1 MRKTANPLVMGGMEL
16 PVTHAGRAEAAGKR
30 KDLCVKLY
38 IRNWVLEKRREDDYE
53 MLKEHIGS
61 RDTHCQRDPRL
72 GKKQPKLNRTHRQE
86 EEVSISLSS
95 NPETMPCEGCMERDN
110 KSTDPTMEF
119 LLLGFSEL
127 LCLRVLLFLIFLVV
141 HLVTLAGNMMIFMA
155 VVMEPSR
162 PPMLFF
168 LCQLSVIELC
178 YTLVIVPKALL
189 SLVVVDGSTISF
201 IGCAAQMHLF
211 VALGGAECFLLVA
224 MSYDRYV
231 AICQP
236 LHYVA
241 VMSEGFCLRLAV
253 ACCLGGF
260 AVALGLTVAVFRLP
274 FCQSHRIN
282 HFFCDVPAVLHL
294 ACTQSYTPEL
304 PLLAACV
311 LLLLLPFLLILTSY
325 VCIAAALLH
334 VTSSVGRG
342 KAFSTCVSHLAITL
356 LHYGC
361 ATFIYIRPK
370 SSYSPTRDKMVS
382 LVYTNITPL
391 LYPLIYSL
399 RNKEIRG
406 VLRKMLRRKKI
417 VQLNWDTIRAAMCAC
432 GKF

>member
-1 MRKTANPLVMGGMEL
+1 
-16 PVTHAGRAEAAGKR
+16 
-30 KDLCVKLY
+30 
-38 IRNWVLEKRREDDYE
+38 
-53 MLKEHIGS
+53 
-61 RDTHCQRDPRL
+61 
-72 GKKQPKLNRTHRQE
+72 
-86 EEVSISLSS
+86 
-95 NPETMPCEGCMERDN
+95 MERDN
-110 KSTDPTMEF
+110 KSTDVTMEF

-127 LCLRVLLFLIFLVV
+127 LCLRVLLFLIFLLV
-141 HLVTLAGNMMIFMA
+141 HLVTLAGNVMIFMA

-178 YTLVIVPKALL
+178 YTLVVVPKALL

-236 LHYVA
+236 LRYAA
-241 VMSEGFCLRLAV
+241 VMSEGLCLRLV
-253 ACCLGGF
+253 VGCCLGGF
-260 AVALGLTVAVFRLP
+260 AVALGLTAAVFRLP
-274 FCQSHRIN
+274 FCRSHRIN

-294 ACTQSYTPEL
+294 ACTRRYTPEL

-334 VTSSVGRG
+334 ATSTAGRA
-342 KAFSTCVSHLAITL
+342 KAFSTCVSHLAVTV

-361 ATFIYIRPK
+361 ATFVYVRPK
-370 SSYSPTRDKMVS
+370 SSYSPAQDKMVS

-399 RNKEIRG
+399 RNKEIRA
-406 VLRKMLRRKKI
+406 VLRKMLRRK
-417 VQLNWDTIRAAMCAC
+417 
-432 GKF
+432 

>member
-1 MRKTANPLVMGGMEL
+1 MR
-16 PVTHAGRAEAAGKR
+16 
-30 KDLCVKLY
+30 
-38 IRNWVLEKRREDDYE
+38 
-53 MLKEHIGS
+53 
-61 RDTHCQRDPRL
+61 
-72 GKKQPKLNRTHRQE
+72 
-86 EEVSISLSS
+86 
-95 NPETMPCEGCMERDN
+95 CEGCMERDN
-110 KSTDPTMEF
+110 KSTDATMDF
-119 LLLGFSEL
+119 LLLGFSDL
-127 LCLRVLLFLIFLVV
+127 LCLRVPLFLVFFIV
-141 HLVTLAGNMMIFMA
+141 HLATLAGNGMIFMA
-155 VVMEPSR
+155 VVTEPSR

-178 YTLVIVPKALL
+178 YTLVIVPRALI
-189 SLVVVDGSTISF
+189 SLIVVDGSTISF

-211 VALGGAECFLLVA
+211 VSLGGAECFLLVA

-236 LHYVA
+236 LRYLA

-260 AVALGLTVAVFRLP
+260 AVGLGLTVSVFRLP

-282 HFFCDVPAVLHL
+282 HFFCDVPAVLYL
-294 ACTQSYTPEL
+294 ACTQSYSLEL

-334 VTSSVGRG
+334 VTSIVGRG

-356 LHYGC
+356 LHYGS
-361 ATFIYIRPK
+361 ATFMYVRPK
-370 SSYSPTRDKMVS
+370 SSYSPARDKMVS

-417 VQLNWDTIRAAMCAC
+417 AQLN
-432 GKF
+432 

>member
-1 MRKTANPLVMGGMEL
+1 
-16 PVTHAGRAEAAGKR
+16 
-30 KDLCVKLY
+30 
-38 IRNWVLEKRREDDYE
+38 
-53 MLKEHIGS
+53 
-61 RDTHCQRDPRL
+61 
-72 GKKQPKLNRTHRQE
+72 
-86 EEVSISLSS
+86 
-95 NPETMPCEGCMERDN
+95 MPCEGCVERDN
-110 KSTDPTMEF
+110 GSTDATMGF

-127 LCLRVLLFLIFLVV
+127 LRLRALLFLIFLTV
-141 HLVTLAGNMMIFMA
+141 HLATLAENVVIFMA
-155 VVMEPSR
+155 VVMESSR

-168 LCQLSVIELC
+168 LCQLSAIELC

-189 SLVVVDGSTISF
+189 SLTADGSTISF

-211 VALGGAECFLLVA
+211 VALGGAECFLLAA

-241 VMSEGFCLRLAV
+241 VMSEGLCLKLSV
-253 ACCLGGF
+253 ASCLGGF
-260 AVALGLTVAVFRLP
+260 AVALGLTVAVFHLP
-274 FCQSHRIN
+274 FCQSHHIN

-294 ACTQSYTPEL
+294 ACTQNYTLEL

-325 VCIAAALLH
+325 VCIATALLH
-334 VTSSVGRG
+334 VRSSMGRG
-342 KAFSTCVSHLAITL
+342 KAFSTCSSHLAITL

-361 ATFIYIRPK
+361 ATFMYIRPK
-370 SSYSPTRDKMVS
+370 SSYSPARDKMVS

-406 VLRKMLRRKKI
+406 VLRKMLRRKRI
-417 VQLNWDTIRAAMCAC
+417 AQLN
-432 GKF
+432 

>member
-1 MRKTANPLVMGGMEL
+1 
-16 PVTHAGRAEAAGKR
+16 
-30 KDLCVKLY
+30 
-38 IRNWVLEKRREDDYE
+38 
-53 MLKEHIGS
+53 
-61 RDTHCQRDPRL
+61 
-72 GKKQPKLNRTHRQE
+72 
-86 EEVSISLSS
+86 
-95 NPETMPCEGCMERDN
+95 MPCEGCMERDN
-110 KSTDPTMEF
+110 MSTDATVDF

-127 LCLRVLLFLIFLVV
+127 FCLRVLLFLIFLVV
-141 HLVTLAGNMMIFMA
+141 HLVTLVGNMMVFVA
-155 VVMEPSR
+155 VVTEPSR

-189 SLVVVDGSTISF
+189 SLMVVGGSTISF

-253 ACCLGGF
+253 ACCLGAF

-274 FCQSHRIN
+274 FCSSHRIN

-294 ACTQSYTPEL
+294 ACTQSYIPEL

-325 VCIAAALLH
+325 VCIAAALFH

-370 SSYSPTRDKMVS
+370 SGYSPARDKVVS

-391 LYPLIYSL
+391 LYPFIYSL
-399 RNKEIRG
+399 RNKEVKGI
-406 VLRKMLRRKKI
+406 LRKMLSRKKI
-417 VQLNWDTIRAAMCAC
+417 AQLN
-432 GKF
+432 

>member
-1 MRKTANPLVMGGMEL
+1 
-16 PVTHAGRAEAAGKR
+16 
-30 KDLCVKLY
+30 
-38 IRNWVLEKRREDDYE
+38 
-53 MLKEHIGS
+53 
-61 RDTHCQRDPRL
+61 
-72 GKKQPKLNRTHRQE
+72 
-86 EEVSISLSS
+86 
-95 NPETMPCEGCMERDN
+95 MPCEGCMERDN
-110 KSTDPTMEF
+110 ESTDATMEF

-127 LCLRVLLFLIFLVV
+127 FCLRVFLFLIFLIV
-141 HLVTLAGNMMIFMA
+141 HLVTLAGNVMIFVA

-189 SLVVVDGSTISF
+189 SLIVVDGSTISF
-201 IGCAAQMHLF
+201 IGCAAQMHFF

-236 LHYVA
+236 LHYIA
-241 VMSEGFCLRLAV
+241 VMNEGLCFRLAV
-253 ACCLGGF
+253 ACCLGSF

-274 FCQSHRIN
+274 FCQSHQIN

-334 VTSSVGRG
+334 VTSSLGRS
-342 KAFSTCVSHLAITL
+342 KAFSTCFSHLAITL

-370 SSYSPTRDKMVS
+370 SSYSPAQDKMVS

-406 VLRKMLRRKKI
+406 AMRKMFRRKRGA
-417 VQLNWDTIRAAMCAC
+417 QMNSDTIRAVT
-432 GKF
+432 GVW

>member
-1 MRKTANPLVMGGMEL
+1 
-16 PVTHAGRAEAAGKR
+16 
-30 KDLCVKLY
+30 
-38 IRNWVLEKRREDDYE
+38 
-53 MLKEHIGS
+53 
-61 RDTHCQRDPRL
+61 
-72 GKKQPKLNRTHRQE
+72 
-86 EEVSISLSS
+86 
-95 NPETMPCEGCMERDN
+95 MPCEGCMEKDN
-110 KSTDPTMEF
+110 KSTDATMEF

-127 LCLRVLLFLIFLVV
+127 LCLRLFLFLIFLVV
-141 HLVTLAGNMMIFMA
+141 HLVTLAGNGMIFMA

-178 YTLVIVPKALL
+178 YTLVIVPRALV
-189 SLVVVDGSTISF
+189 SLVAAEVSTISF
-201 IGCAAQMHLF
+201 LGCAAQMHLF
-211 VALGGAECFLLVA
+211 VTLGGAECLLLVA
-224 MSYDRYV
+224 MAYDRYL

-236 LHYVA
+236 LHYTA
-241 VMSEGFCLRLAV
+241 VMSQGFCLRLMG

-260 AVALGLTVAVFRLP
+260 AIALGLTVAVFRLP
-274 FCQSHRIN
+274 FCRSRQIN
-282 HFFCDVPAVLHL
+282 HFFCDVPAVLYL
-294 ACTQSYTPEL
+294 ACTQTYSLEL

-325 VCIAAALLH
+325 ACIAAALFH

-342 KAFSTCVSHLAITL
+342 KAFSTCMSHLAITL

-361 ATFIYIRPK
+361 ATFMYIRPK
-370 SSYSPTRDKMVS
+370 ASYSPARDKMVS

-406 VLRKMLRRKKI
+406 LLGKMLRRRK
-417 VQLNWDTIRAAMCAC
+417 VAQLN
-432 GKF
+432 

>member
-1 MRKTANPLVMGGMEL
+1 
-16 PVTHAGRAEAAGKR
+16 
-30 KDLCVKLY
+30 
-38 IRNWVLEKRREDDYE
+38 
-53 MLKEHIGS
+53 
-61 RDTHCQRDPRL
+61 
-72 GKKQPKLNRTHRQE
+72 
-86 EEVSISLSS
+86 
-95 NPETMPCEGCMERDN
+95 MERDN
-110 KSTDPTMEF
+110 KSTDATMEF

-141 HLVTLAGNMMIFMA
+141 HLVTLAGNVMIFMA

-178 YTLVIVPKALL
+178 YTLVIVPKALF
-189 SLVVVDGSTISF
+189 SLMVGGITISF
-201 IGCAAQMHLF
+201 LGCAAQMHLF

-236 LHYVA
+236 LRYAA
-241 VMSEGFCLRLAV
+241 VMSEGFCLRLAL
-253 ACCLGGF
+253 ACCLGAF

-282 HFFCDVPAVLHL
+282 HFFCDVSAVLYL
-294 ACTQSYTPEL
+294 ACTQSYSPEL

-311 LLLLLPFLLILTSY
+311 LILLLPFLLILTSY
-325 VCIAAALLH
+325 VYIAAALLH
-334 VTSSVGRG
+334 VTSPVGRG
-342 KAFSTCVSHLAITL
+342 KAFSTCISHLAITF

-361 ATFIYIRPK
+361 ATFMYIRPK
-370 SSYSPTRDKMVS
+370 SSYSPARDKMVS
-382 LVYTNITPL
+382 LVYTSITPL

-406 VLRKMLRRKKI
+406 VLRKMLSRK
-417 VQLNWDTIRAAMCAC
+417 
-432 GKF
+432 